1 MFILWCYEPASQR
14 RGMDLRKLHITNFYP
29 RSIGHSLPQTVD
41 YNYQH
46 IAYTIQGLE
55 TSHDPAKDTCQEI
68 GLFNGYG
75 LGQTHTKQTCFSS
88 HALAEALV
96 EDWFRQKLQVMDL
109 PTALCYWNLGLKINN
124 CQYERN
130 YYGITK

>member
-1 MFILWCYEPASQR
+1 MSAEVEEDNNKSANRHDNNVYMRIH
-14 RGMDLRKLHITNFYP
+14 KLPHVSP
-29 RSIGHSLPQTVD
+29 PKGP
-41 YNYQH
+41 
-46 IAYTIQGLE
+46 
-55 TSHDPAKDTCQEI
+55 SHAPCDPAKDTCQEI